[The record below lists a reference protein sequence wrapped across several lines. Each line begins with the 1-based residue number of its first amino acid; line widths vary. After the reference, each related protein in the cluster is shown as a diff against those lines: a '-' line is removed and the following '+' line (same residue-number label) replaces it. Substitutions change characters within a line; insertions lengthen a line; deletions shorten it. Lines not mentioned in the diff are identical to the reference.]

1 MRTEYDN
8 KDDEDNNRKPQ
19 GLRGQGR
26 KMTWMMMT
34 RTEND
39 KDDKDEN
46 KTTTRMTITE
56 NDNKDD
62 NYED

>member
-26 KMTWMMMT
+26 KTTRMMMT

-39 KDDKDEN
+39 KDDKEEN
-46 KTTTRMTITE
+46 GKQRQG
-56 NDNKDD
+56 
-62 NYED
+62 